1 MTWPSP
7 KQGQGSELSSW
18 RLASLLPVV
27 PWSCSTATTLEGVGL
42 WLQQDS
48 KAGREGLWVS

>member
-18 RLASLLPVV
+18 RVASLLPIV

-48 KAGREGLWVS
+48 KAGREGLSG